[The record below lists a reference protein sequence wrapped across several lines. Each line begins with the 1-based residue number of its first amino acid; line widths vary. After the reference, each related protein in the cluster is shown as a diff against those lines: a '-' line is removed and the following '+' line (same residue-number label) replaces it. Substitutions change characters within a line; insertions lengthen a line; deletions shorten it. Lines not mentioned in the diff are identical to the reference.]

1 MKIIIDAMGG
11 DNAPLEIVKGAV
23 LAKEKYDADIVLTG
37 REEEIL
43 KALKSMGEASLP
55 AGIEIVNCEEV
66 ITMEDDPATAPRRK
80 RNSSMTVGLT
90 MLRKGEADAMVSAG
104 STGALLTGATLFTK
118 RINGIRRAALAP
130 FVPCK
135 GGNVLIIDCGANVEC
150 TPEYLL
156 QFAFM
161 GSFYVKSMLNIE
173 APRVGLINNGAEECK
188 GTELQKETY
197 KLLAKAHAEGRVNF
211 VGNVEARDVPL
222 GACDVAVCDG
232 FTGNIIIKGFEG
244 IAKFMFGEIKQVLKK
259 NVKTMIGAAL
269 VKNDLMSLKKLMDS
283 DEVGGT
289 ILLGISKPVI
299 KAHGS
304 SDAKAVCN
312 AVRQAISIVNADIV
326 SQINDNIDYMRIEST
341 EAEA

>member
-11 DNAPLEIVKGAV
+11 DNAPFEIVKGA
-23 LAKEKYDADIVLTG
+23 AEACEKYNVDIVLTG
-37 REEEIL
+37 RGEEIL
-43 KALKSMGEASLP
+43 KVFESMGKATLP
-55 AGIEIVNCEEV
+55 KGIEIVNCEEV
-66 ITMEDDPATAPRRK
+66 ITMEDDPATAPRKK
-80 RNSSMTVGLT
+80 RDSSMTVGLN

-104 STGALLTGATLFTK
+104 STGALLTGATLFAK
-118 RINGIRRAALAP
+118 RIQGIRRAALAP
-130 FVPCK
+130 FIPCK
-135 GGNVLIIDCGANVEC
+135 GGKVLLVDCGANVDC

-161 GSFYVKSMLNIE
+161 GSFYVKSMLGIE

-197 KLLAKAHAEGRVNF
+197 KLLEKAHEEGRVNF

-232 FTGNIIIKGFEG
+232 FTGNIFMKGLEG
-244 IAKFMFGEIKQVLKK
+244 VAKFMMSEIKQALTKNLKTK
-259 NVKTMIGAAL
+259 IGAAL
-269 VKNDLMSLKKLMDS
+269 VKKDISAIKKLMDS

-289 ILLGISKPVI
+289 ILLGISRPVI

-304 SDAKAVCN
+304 SDAHAICN
-312 AVRQAISIVNADIV
+312 AVRQAISIVESDII
-326 SQINDNIDYMRIEST
+326 SQIVDNIDYMKIDGDET
-341 EAEA
+341 EV

>member
-11 DNAPLEIVKGAV
+11 DNAPLEIVKGAS
-23 LAKEKYDADIVLTG
+23 LAAEKYNVDIVLTG
-37 REEEIL
+37 RSEDIL
-43 KALKSMGEASLP
+43 KAYESLGNSTLP
-55 AGIEIVNCEEV
+55 KGIEVVNCEEV
-66 ITMEDDPATAPRRK
+66 ITMEDDPATAPRKK

-118 RINGIRRAALAP
+118 RIQGIRRAALAP
-130 FVPCK
+130 FIPCK
-135 GGNVLIIDCGANVEC
+135 GGKVLLIDCGANVEC

-161 GSFYVKSMLNIE
+161 GSFYVKSMLGIE
-173 APRVGLINNGAEECK
+173 SPRVGLINNGAEECK

-197 KLLAKAHAEGRVNF
+197 KLLAKAHEEGRVNF
-211 VGNVEARDVPL
+211 VGNVESRDVPL

-232 FTGNIIIKGFEG
+232 FTGNILMKGFEG
-244 IAKFMFGEIKQVLKK
+244 LAKFMFGEIKQIMKK
-259 NVKTMIGAAL
+259 NLKTILGAAL
-269 VKNDLMSLKKLMDS
+269 IKNDLMSLKKLIDA

-304 SDAKAVCN
+304 SDANAICN
-312 AVRQAISIVNADIV
+312 AVRQAIGIVEAGIV
-326 SQINDNIDYMRIEST
+326 DQITDNIDYMILHDE
-341 EAEA
+341 EAEV